1 MEGGARNAAR
11 YLDAFID
18 SELARLGLPA
28 DAYALMGFSQ
38 GAILRSF
45 MLESVFLA
53 LLGGVAGVLLA
64 LPLQGVTTGVGNF
77 TTFSD
82 VAFKF
87 KIGPLA
93 VAGGMLFAAVIGAV
107 GGLLPAWAAAR
118 KNIIQAMREA

>member
-1 MEGGARNAAR
+1 MYAAVARR
-11 YLDAFID
+11 SREVGTL
-18 SELARLGLPA
+18 R
-28 DAYALMGFSQ
+28 ALGFSQ